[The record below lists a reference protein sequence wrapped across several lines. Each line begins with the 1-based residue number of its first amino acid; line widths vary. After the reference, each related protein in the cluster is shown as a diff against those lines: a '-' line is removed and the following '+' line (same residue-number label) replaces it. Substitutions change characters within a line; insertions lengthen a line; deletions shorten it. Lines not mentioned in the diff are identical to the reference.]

1 MGIERNGAMNKKQ
14 QTIITTRT
22 TMRIKD
28 LKEYK
33 TRLHRLVRYMLVA
46 VFVLAIPVSLAFA
59 TYLVISSDSI
69 LGISFVAFIDTFV
82 VLVILDIIL
91 SD

>member
-1 MGIERNGAMNKKQ
+1 
-14 QTIITTRT
+14 
-22 TMRIKD
+22 MRIKD

-33 TRLHRLVRYMLVA
+33 TRLHRLVRYMLGAEIVS
-46 VFVLAIPVSLAFA
+46 AILVSLVYAN
-59 TYLVISSDSI
+59 YLAISSDSI
-69 LGISFVAFIDTFV
+69 FGIFFVAFIDTLV

>member
-1 MGIERNGAMNKKQ
+1 
-14 QTIITTRT
+14 
-22 TMRIKD
+22 MRIKD

-33 TRLHRLVRYMLVA
+33 TRLHRLVRYMLGA
-46 VFVLAIPVSLAFA
+46 EFVLGILVSLAFA
-59 TYLVISSDSI
+59 NYLVISSDSI
-69 LGISFVAFIDTFV
+69 SEISLVAFIDTLV

>member
-1 MGIERNGAMNKKQ
+1 
-14 QTIITTRT
+14 
-22 TMRIKD
+22 MRIKD

-33 TRLHRLVRYMLVA
+33 TRLHRLVRYMLGA
-46 VFVLAIPVSLAFA
+46 EIVLAILVSWA
-59 TYLVISSDSI
+59 YLNYSAISSDSI
-69 LGISFVAFIDTFV
+69 FGISFVAFIDTLV

>member
-1 MGIERNGAMNKKQ
+1 
-14 QTIITTRT
+14 
-22 TMRIKD
+22 MRIKD

-33 TRLHRLVRYMLVA
+33 TRLRKLVRYLLRA
-46 VFVLAIPVSLAFA
+46 EFVLAILVSLAFA

-82 VLVILDIIL
+82 VLAILDIIL

>member
-1 MGIERNGAMNKKQ
+1 
-14 QTIITTRT
+14 
-22 TMRIKD
+22 MRIKD

-33 TRLHRLVRYMLVA
+33 TRLRRLVRYMLRA
-46 VFVLAIPVSLAFA
+46 EFVLAILVSLAFA
-59 TYLVISSDSI
+59 NYLVISSDSI

>member
-1 MGIERNGAMNKKQ
+1 MGIE
-14 QTIITTRT
+14 
-22 TMRIKD
+22 D

-33 TRLHRLVRYMLVA
+33 TRLHRLVRYMLGA
-46 VFVLAIPVSLAFA
+46 ELVLAFLVSLAYA
-59 TYLVISSDSI
+59 NYLVVSSNSI
-69 LGISFVAFIDTFV
+69 FGIFLVAFIDTLV

>member
-1 MGIERNGAMNKKQ
+1 
-14 QTIITTRT
+14 
-22 TMRIKD
+22 MRIKD

-33 TRLHRLVRYMLVA
+33 TRLRRLIRYMLGA
-46 VFVLAIPVSLAFA
+46 EFVLGILVSLAFA
-59 TYLVISSDSI
+59 NYLVISSDSI
-69 LGISFVAFIDTFV
+69 FEIFLVAFTDILT

>member
-1 MGIERNGAMNKKQ
+1 
-14 QTIITTRT
+14 
-22 TMRIKD
+22 MRIKD

-33 TRLHRLVRYMLVA
+33 TRLHRLVRYMLGA
-46 VFVLAIPVSLAFA
+46 EFVLGILVSLAFA
-59 TYLVISSDSI
+59 NYLVISSDSI
-69 LGISFVAFIDTFV
+69 FKIFLVAFTDILT

>member
-1 MGIERNGAMNKKQ
+1 
-14 QTIITTRT
+14 
-22 TMRIKD
+22 MRIKD

-33 TRLHRLVRYMLVA
+33 TRLRRLVRYMLGA
-46 VFVLAIPVSLAFA
+46 EFVLAILVSLAFA
-59 TYLVISSDSI
+59 NYLVISSDLIS
-69 LGISFVAFIDTFV
+69 GISLAFIDTFV

>member
-1 MGIERNGAMNKKQ
+1 
-14 QTIITTRT
+14 
-22 TMRIKD
+22 MRIKD

-33 TRLHRLVRYMLVA
+33 TRLRRLIRYMLRA
-46 VFVLAIPVSLAFA
+46 EFVLAILVSLAFA

-82 VLVILDIIL
+82 VLAILDIIL

>member
-1 MGIERNGAMNKKQ
+1 
-14 QTIITTRT
+14 
-22 TMRIKD
+22 MRIKD

-33 TRLHRLVRYMLVA
+33 TRLRRLVRYMLGA
-46 VFVLAIPVSLAFA
+46 EFVLAILVSLAFA
-59 TYLVISSDSI
+59 NYLVISSDSI
-69 LGISFVAFIDTFV
+69 LGISFVAFITFV

>member
-1 MGIERNGAMNKKQ
+1 MNKKQ
-14 QTIITTRT
+14 QTTITTRT

-33 TRLHRLVRYMLVA
+33 TRLRRLIRYMLGA
-46 VFVLAIPVSLAFA
+46 EFVLAILVSLAFA

-82 VLVILDIIL
+82 VLAILDIIL

>member
-1 MGIERNGAMNKKQ
+1 
-14 QTIITTRT
+14 
-22 TMRIKD
+22 MRIND

-33 TRLHRLVRYMLVA
+33 PRLHRLVRYMLGAELVL
-46 VFVLAIPVSLAFA
+46 VILVSWGFVNYS
-59 TYLVISSDSI
+59 VISSGSI
-69 LGISFVAFIDTFV
+69 FGIFFVAFIDFLV